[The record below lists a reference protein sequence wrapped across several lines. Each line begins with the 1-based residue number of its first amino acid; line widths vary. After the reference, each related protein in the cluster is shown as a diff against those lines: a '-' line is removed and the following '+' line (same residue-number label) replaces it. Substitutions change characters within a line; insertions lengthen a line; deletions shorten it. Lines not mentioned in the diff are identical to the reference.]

1 MKRILLALASAFTIT
16 LSASTYAAAPLSFG
30 VKLGGVNSTIAGL
43 KEAKK
48 PFGESESNFLNLGGT
63 GLAYVEYA
71 FHDNVGVGL
80 EAGYFFGRI
89 GSFTAKSD
97 AKSDKKRTYNI
108 TAHGVK
114 LFPAIKFYP
123 MGREDE
129 NGILK
134 INVGGDF
141 FMPLALEGKASEADK
156 ADTADKGKDLT
167 AFGMGAFAG
176 IGYEFP
182 FGLELDLRG
191 SYAFTNVFK
200 EGSEFKKSKLEITDK
215 DKKTNLMAI
224 NLTAGYNFAVLLE
237 E

>member
-30 VKLGGVNSTIAGL
+30 IKLSGVNSTIAGL
-43 KEAKK
+43 KEAKN
-48 PFGESESNFLNLGGT
+48 PFAGNESNFLNIGGA

-71 FHDNVGVGL
+71 FNDNLGLGL
-80 EAGYFFGRI
+80 EAGYFFGKI
-89 GSFTAKSD
+89 GSFTQKT
-97 AKSDKKRTYNI
+97 DKKNTYNI

-114 LFPAIKFYP
+114 LFPAIKIYP

-134 INVGGDF
+134 INVGGDL
-141 FMPLALEGKASEADK
+141 FMPLGLEGKASSADK
-156 ADTADKGKDLT
+156 ADVADKGKDLT
-167 AFGMGAFAG
+167 TLGMGAFVG
-176 IGYEFP
+176 VGYEFP

-200 EGSEFKKSKLEITDK
+200 EESDFKKTYLGITNK
-215 DKKTNLMAI
+215 DHKTNLMNI